1 MGLDKGKIIRTW
13 RLSLTCVLLF
23 LIGWY
28 YEIPESSWSLVTIWF
43 VMYEYNTVGGVLNKS
58 KLRFWGTLI
67 SAVYGIIIIHLC
79 GNDPIINILALIA
92 GLFFYSYWFM
102 GSDKTYTGTIGAV
115 TLTIVLLNYNDIEL
129 AILRALNVILGILV
143 SMFMIRF
150 FYPQYAR
157 DLLIKMQIS
166 WLNQIIE
173 FIKKCS
179 SVEDKDSFLLNDQ
192 SYDMEF
198 SFLANL
204 STYTRLVTEA
214 QMETRH
220 LPFFSSQNRVIQDKF
235 QLLFRLLSTMRFDK
249 GQTAPWFNQQL
260 RLVLNKL
267 KLIKYALIAE
277 ELSLTIPAPIEE
289 DSTSNSELNQTQA
302 MNSFLEKLNETVDS
316 LAEAVRQQGVR
327 VTWNDTNEI

>member
-1 MGLDKGKIIRTW
+1 MELDKGKIIRTW
-13 RLSLTCVLLF
+13 RLSLTCIFLF

-67 SAVYGIIIIHLC
+67 SAVYGIIIIYLC
-79 GNDPIINILALIA
+79 GNDLIINILALIA

-115 TLTIVLLNYNDIEL
+115 TLTIVLLNYNAVEL
-129 AILRALNVILGILV
+129 AILRAFNVILGIIV
-143 SMFMIRF
+143 SVFMICF
-150 FYPQYAR
+150 FYPQYSR
-157 DLLIKMQIS
+157 DLLLKMQIG

-173 FIKKCS
+173 IIKKCIDI
-179 SVEDKDSFLLNDQ
+179 EDKNSFDLSDQ
-192 SYDMEF
+192 IYNLEF
-198 SFLANL
+198 NFLADL
-204 STYTRLVTEA
+204 STYTRLVSEA

-220 LPFFSSQNRVIQDKF
+220 LPFFSSQNRVIKDKF
-235 QLLFRLLSTMRFDK
+235 QHLFRLLSTMHFDK
-249 GQTAPWFNQQL
+249 NQATPWFNQQL
-260 RLVLNKL
+260 MLVLNKL

-277 ELSLTIPAPIEE
+277 ELSLTIPAPTEE
-289 DSTSNSELNQTQA
+289 DSTNNVELNPTQA
-302 MNSFLEKLNETVDS
+302 MNNFLEKLNETVDS
-316 LAEAVRQQGVR
+316 LADAVRQQGVR